1 MDSCFQICYF
11 VFAGGAG
18 GKGVWGKLGD
28 ELYVNGVADER
39 DPNYDSD
46 TTVSVELLFPN
57 CFVSHLSYDQCCLRH
72 RRLF

>member
-1 MDSCFQICYF
+1 MNSHINT
-11 VFAGGAG
+11 GGAG

-46 TTVSVELLFPN
+46 TTVSVI
-57 CFVSHLSYDQCCLRH
+57 VSKIFLSVITGYARSIIAHWH